1 VAATAAVYLVL
12 AWTRR
17 WVTDDAFIVF
27 RVVDHVL
34 AGHGPSFNAGER
46 VEVASSPLWLML
58 LVLARLLVP
67 VGALEWLAV
76 GLGLVFAVGGL
87 VAGLLAAAEL
97 AAERPGRLLPLGA
110 LVIIGMPPFWD
121 YATSGLESGLG
132 FAWIAA
138 CAWGLARPSLRAG
151 NRNLLVALLISL
163 GPLVRPDF
171 VVFTGVFGAALLA
184 IGWSHGWRWVL
195 RTAVV
200 LAALPLVTE
209 TLRMGYYAALVPNTV
224 LAKEGG
230 MAYWSQGWLY
240 LRDLFMPGAVVFAF
254 AIVVIAGLAPAANR
268 LARVRAS
275 GSEPAGG
282 DRFAWIAFGAPLAA
296 GLLHGL
302 AVVRG
307 GGDFMHGRLLLPA
320 LFAVL
325 LPVLLIRVR
334 QPAETFAVALVAAW
348 AVIGIVLPHVV
359 PPPTHVPDSGIADE
373 RAFYSAAAGTAHP
386 VTLADYATYER
397 VPRGLRPRELAARGE
412 RTLFLHD
419 EPYPLAP
426 DAVPDVVIEYGTV
439 GLTGYAAG
447 TDVHVLDSLGIG
459 DAFGA
464 RIRLEARGRPGH
476 EKPAP
481 QAWAIARYGDPAA
494 DQSNAPDDAAEIR
507 AAREALSCP
516 PLLQLRAAISAPL
529 TWDRF
534 LTNIRQ
540 APALTGLR
548 FPADP
553 HEAAE
558 ELCG

>member
-1 VAATAAVYLVL
+1 MVIATAAVYLVL

-34 AGHGPSFNAGER
+34 AGLGPSFNAGER
-46 VEVASSPLWLML
+46 VEVASSPLWLVL
-58 LVLARLLVP
+58 LVVARLLVP

-76 GLGLVFAVGGL
+76 GLGLVLAVGGL
-87 VAGLLAAAEL
+87 VAGLLASAHFV
-97 AAERPGRLLPLGA
+97 AERPGRLLPLGA

-138 CAWGLARPSLRAG
+138 CAWGLGRSATRAG
-151 NRNLLVALLISL
+151 HRTLLVALLISL

-171 VVFTGVFGAALLA
+171 AVFAGVFGAALLA
-184 IGWSHGWRWVL
+184 IGWDRGWRWVL
-195 RTAVV
+195 STAAV

-209 TLRMGYYAALVPNTV
+209 ILRMGYYAALVPNTV

-240 LRDLFMPGAVVFAF
+240 LRDLFMPGAAVVGVV
-254 AIVVIAGLAPAANR
+254 IVVLAGLAPAAKR
-268 LARVRAS
+268 LAS
-275 GSEPAGG
+275 SM
-282 DRFAWIAFGAPLAA
+282 FIAFVAPVAA

-325 LPVLLIRVR
+325 LPVLVIRVR
-334 QPAETFAVALVAAW
+334 QPAETVAVGLVAAW
-348 AVIGIVLPHVV
+348 AVVGIVMPRVS
-359 PPPTHVPDSGIADE
+359 PPQAHVPASGIADE
-373 RAFYSAAAGTAHP
+373 RAFYSAAAGTSHP

-447 TDVHVLDSLGIG
+447 TNVHVLDTLGIG

-494 DQSNAPDDAAEIR
+494 DVSIAPDDAAEVR
-507 AAREALSCP
+507 AARQALSCP
-516 PLLQLRAAISAPL
+516 PLRQLRAAISAPL

-540 APALTGLR
+540 APALTALR